1 MIMDKSQA
9 NRQDNEYNSLDNIQ
23 ANSLAI
29 SQDSPDTINWLS
41 MKDAAVFI
49 GKSHPMIKLL
59 VAEKK
64 VKSTRVKGKYGFEV
78 RVDADDLVRHYKE
91 LDSQYNNSDNK
102 KEVNFVIPDNI
113 QASQD
118 NDKTVT
124 SDYIKSLDIHK
135 EALEKILVA
144 KNDQIKNLEKQ
155 NDNLQEEI
163 VSKRLEQER
172 ILKLFENQ
180 QSLMLSLQQQMKT
193 LTNAVTPTDFSTQ
206 RGDQNT
212 NQEEG
217 YITEVK
223 ASSKP
228 KKWWFF

>member
-1 MIMDKSQA
+1 MITDKSQA

-41 MKDAAVFI
+41 MKKAAVFI
-49 GKSHPMIKLL
+49 GKSHPMIKIL

-64 VKSTRVKGKYGFEV
+64 VKSTKVKGKYGFEV

-91 LDSQYNNSDNK
+91 LDSQYNNPDNK
-102 KEVNFVIPDNI
+102 KEVNFVTPANI

-118 NDKTVT
+118 NDNIITN
-124 SDYIKSLDIHK
+124 DYVKSLDIQK
-135 EALEKILVA
+135 EFLEKILVA

-172 ILKLFENQ
+172 ILRLFENQ

-193 LTNAVTPTDFSTQ
+193 LTNAVTPTDFSTP
-206 RGDQNT
+206 RSDQNT
-212 NQEEG
+212 NQQED
-217 YITEVK
+217 YVTEVK
-223 ASSKP
+223 TNPKP

>member
-1 MIMDKSQA
+1 MTTDKNQT
-9 NRQDNEYNSLDNIQ
+9 NTQDIPYNIEDDIESNNLF
-23 ANSLAI
+23 L
-29 SQDSPDTINWLS
+29 SQDTPDTINWLS
-41 MKDAAVFI
+41 MKEAAVFI
-49 GKSHPMIKLL
+49 GKSHPMIKIL

-64 VKSTRVKGKYGFEV
+64 VKSTKVKGKYGFEV

-91 LDSQYNNSDNK
+91 LDSQYPTSYNG

-113 QASQD
+113 EASKKND
-118 NDKTVT
+118 NIITN
-124 SDYIKSLDIHK
+124 DYVRSLNSQK
-135 EALEKILVA
+135 ELLEKNLIA

-193 LTNAVTPTDFSTQ
+193 LTDAVTPTNFNTS
-206 RGDQNT
+206 RNDQNA
-212 NQEEG
+212 NQKED
-217 YITEVK
+217 YVTEVK
-223 ASSKP
+223 DNSKR